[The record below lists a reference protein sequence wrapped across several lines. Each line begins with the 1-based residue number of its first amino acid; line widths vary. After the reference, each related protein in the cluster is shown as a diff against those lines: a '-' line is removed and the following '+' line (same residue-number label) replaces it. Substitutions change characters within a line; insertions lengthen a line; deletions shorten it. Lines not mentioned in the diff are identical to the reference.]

1 MGERLVVPSLSPN
14 VGPGLA
20 HNVGMC
26 RVVASMMTTNEMTS
40 WIAMQTVREAIWFD
54 EIFYRLMKGTMN
66 HKIPSLQATLQAPIV
81 IMLHT
86 FVQRYPFI
94 GYWKN
99 LLKYSGAQILF
110 QNLTYNILEMQKKK
124 NTSVDVHTYIGYH

>member
-26 RVVASMMTTNEMTS
+26 RVVASMITNEMTS
-40 WIAMQTVREAIWFD
+40 WIAMQTVRGAIWFD

-86 FVQRYPFI
+86 FVQVQRYPFI

-110 QNLTYNILEMQKKK
+110 QNLTLLEMQKK
-124 NTSVDVHTYIGYH
+124 NTLVDLHTYIGYH